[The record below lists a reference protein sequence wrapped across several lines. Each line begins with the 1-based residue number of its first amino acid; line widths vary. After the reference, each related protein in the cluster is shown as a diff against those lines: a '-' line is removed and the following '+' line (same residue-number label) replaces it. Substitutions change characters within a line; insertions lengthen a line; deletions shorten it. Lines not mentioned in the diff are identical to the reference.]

1 MRSRCQNKL
10 DQKLHSKLESMNR
23 GETIKTSSKPLNMIL
38 QMPKILP
45 SAEQDGVEIEAEI
58 VCAAN
63 TPPMTLVGKRKIKDS
78 QLLRQKATST
88 ESEST

>member
-1 MRSRCQNKL
+1 
-10 DQKLHSKLESMNR
+10 
-23 GETIKTSSKPLNMIL
+23 
-38 QMPKILP
+38 MPKILP
-45 SAEQDGVEIEAEI
+45 SAEQDGVEIEAES
-58 VCAAN
+58 VCVAN

>member
-1 MRSRCQNKL
+1 
-10 DQKLHSKLESMNR
+10 
-23 GETIKTSSKPLNMIL
+23 
-38 QMPKILP
+38 MPKILP